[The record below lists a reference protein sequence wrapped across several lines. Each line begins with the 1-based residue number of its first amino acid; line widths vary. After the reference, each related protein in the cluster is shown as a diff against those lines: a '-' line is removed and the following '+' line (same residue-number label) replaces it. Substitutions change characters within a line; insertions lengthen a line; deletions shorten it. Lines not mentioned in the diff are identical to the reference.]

1 MEQNITLL
9 YYDLK
14 EKQKESSEL
23 KSILT
28 YLKTGEARSQIKIID
43 LKRDF
48 KLDLKEKDHV
58 DYIIPLVEKKIE
70 DLDDEIYQIV
80 NSIAKFE
87 SEGANG
93 K

>member
-23 KSILT
+23 KSILM

-43 LKRDF
+43 LKRDS

-70 DLDDEIYQIV
+70 DLDDEIHQIV

-87 SEGANG
+87 SEEREW
-93 K
+93 